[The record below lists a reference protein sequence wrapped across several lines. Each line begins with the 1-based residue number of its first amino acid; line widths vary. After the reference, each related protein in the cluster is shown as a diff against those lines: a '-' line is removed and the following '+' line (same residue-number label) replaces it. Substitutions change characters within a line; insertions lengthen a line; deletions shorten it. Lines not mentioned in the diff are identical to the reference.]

1 MKKKLLLGLRKNI
14 TNLKDKFVEEET
26 QSGEQD
32 GKKGYK
38 NKILNLR
45 ISLLI
50 PIRPTKKIPPT
61 LVGNPPRCWIPELL
75 QRRHHR
81 RHPQKPNSLNFSNS
95 FQIIP
100 HKNEFFVSNGSVSN
114 L

>member
-1 MKKKLLLGLRKNI
+1 
-14 TNLKDKFVEEET
+14 
-26 QSGEQD
+26 
-32 GKKGYK
+32 
-38 NKILNLR
+38 
-45 ISLLI
+45 
-50 PIRPTKKIPPT
+50 
-61 LVGNPPRCWIPELL
+61 LL

-100 HKNEFFVSNGSVSN
+100 QKNEFFVSNGSVSN